1 MISASPHPVI
11 TVSNLKPGMFVVGI
25 ISQRGEMEIVQSGLV
40 SNERQIA
47 ALVARGVLRV
57 RVDLSRSQL
66 SQDKAPEATD
76 KPGAPIPSMRAMQ
89 EPRVQ
94 GEGREL
100 KIRRLYQ
107 EARELQGKFIRHLK
121 AGEPIDITPLA
132 AVAEEMVDTMFSH
145 GDAML
150 CLARIRAKDA
160 YLMEH
165 SMNVAIL
172 LANFGRYLGLERN
185 VLKELTLGGLLHDV
199 GKIMTPD
206 AVLNKP
212 GKLTDEEFAIMREHV
227 VHSHDIL
234 KATTGITPTMLEVA
248 ANHHERLDGSGYP
261 RSLQGEQLSLYTRMS
276 AIVDVYDAVTADRV
290 YKQGMQPTQAFRILL
305 KGAVTHFDEG
315 LVTRFIKCMG
325 VYPVGTLVL
334 LSNQRLALVMQRN
347 ELTPLKPLVKVI
359 YHAAQRHYLEV
370 QLLDLAKPGVN
381 ETIESTVDPKDYG
394 ITLAN
399 FV

>member
-1 MISASPHPVI
+1 MKPTQPHPVI
-11 TVSNLKPGMFVVGI
+11 PVNQLQPGMYVLAI
-25 ISQRGEMEIVQSGLV
+25 ASQTGAMEIAQTGLV
-40 SNERQIA
+40 TNRQQVD
-47 ALVARGVLRV
+47 ALIRRGVLTV
-57 RVDLSRSQL
+57 RVDLARSKL
-66 SQDKAPEATD
+66 
-76 KPGAPIPSMRAMQ
+76 PGIEQVVSPSPAHSAGSARPAGS
-89 EPRVQ
+89 

-132 AVAEEMVDTMFSH
+132 AVAEEMVDTMFTH

-206 AVLNKP
+206 EVLNKP
-212 GKLTDEEFAIMREHV
+212 GKLTDEEFGVMRQHV
-227 VHSHDIL
+227 VHSYDIL
-234 KATTGITPTMLEVA
+234 SNTAGITPTMLEVA
-248 ANHHERLDGSGYP
+248 ANHHERLDGTGYP
-261 RSLQGEQLSLYTRMS
+261 QRLKGDQLSLYTRMS
-276 AIVDVYDAVTADRV
+276 GIVDVYDAVTADRV

-305 KGAVTHFDEG
+305 KGIDQHFDAE
-315 LVTRFIKCMG
+315 LVTKFIKCMG
-325 VYPVGTLVL
+325 VYPVGTLVQ
-334 LSNQRLALVMQRN
+334 LSNQRLAVVMQRN
-347 ELTPLKPLVKVI
+347 EQQPLKPVVKVI
-359 YHAAQRHYLEV
+359 YHATQRHYLEV
-370 QLLDLAKPGVN
+370 QWLDLARNGGQ
-381 ETIESTVDPKDYG
+381 ESIESTVDPKEFG
-394 ITLAN
+394 INLAN

>member
-1 MISASPHPVI
+1 MKPTQPHPVI
-11 TVSNLKPGMFVVGI
+11 PVNQLQPGMYVLAI
-25 ISQRGEMEIVQSGLV
+25 ASQTGAMEIAQTGLV
-40 SNERQIA
+40 TNRQQVD
-47 ALVARGVLRV
+47 ALIRRGVLTV
-57 RVDLSRSQL
+57 RVDLARSKL
-66 SQDKAPEATD
+66 
-76 KPGAPIPSMRAMQ
+76 PGIEQVVSPSPSHNAGSARPAGS
-89 EPRVQ
+89 

-132 AVAEEMVDTMFSH
+132 AVAEEMVDTMFTH

-206 AVLNKP
+206 EVLNKP
-212 GKLTDEEFAIMREHV
+212 GKLTDEEFGVMRQHV
-227 VHSHDIL
+227 VHSYDIL
-234 KATTGITPTMLEVA
+234 SNTAGITPTMLEVA
-248 ANHHERLDGSGYP
+248 ANHHERLDGTGYP
-261 RSLQGEQLSLYTRMS
+261 QRLKGEQLSLYTRMS
-276 AIVDVYDAVTADRV
+276 GIVDVYDAVTADRV

-305 KGAVTHFDEG
+305 KGIDQHFDAE
-315 LVTRFIKCMG
+315 LVTKFIKCMG
-325 VYPVGTLVL
+325 VYPVGTLVQ
-334 LSNQRLALVMQRN
+334 LSNQRLAVVMQRN
-347 ELTPLKPLVKVI
+347 EQQPLKPVVKVI
-359 YHAAQRHYLEV
+359 YHATQRHYLEV
-370 QLLDLAKPGVN
+370 QWLDLARNGGQ
-381 ETIESTVDPKDYG
+381 ESIESTVDPKEFG
-394 ITLAN
+394 INLAN

>member
-1 MISASPHPVI
+1 MKPTQPHPVI
-11 TVSNLKPGMFVVGI
+11 PVNQLRPGMYVI
-25 ISQRGEMEIVQSGLV
+25 AIASQTGAMEIAQTGLV
-40 SNERQIA
+40 TTRQQVDVLIR
-47 ALVARGVLRV
+47 RGVLTV
-57 RVDLSRSQL
+57 KVDLARSKL
-66 SQDKAPEATD
+66 
-76 KPGAPIPSMRAMQ
+76 PGIAQVISPSPAHSAGSARPAGS
-89 EPRVQ
+89 

-132 AVAEEMVDTMFSH
+132 AVAEEMVDTMFTH

-206 AVLNKP
+206 EVLNKP
-212 GKLTDEEFAIMREHV
+212 GKLTDEEFGVMRQHV
-227 VHSHDIL
+227 VHSYDIL
-234 KATTGITPTMLEVA
+234 SNTAGITPTMLEVA
-248 ANHHERLDGSGYP
+248 ANHHERLDGTGYP
-261 RSLQGEQLSLYTRMS
+261 QRLKGDQLSLYTRMS
-276 AIVDVYDAVTADRV
+276 GIVDVYDAVTADRV

-305 KGAVTHFDEG
+305 KGIDQHFDAE
-315 LVTRFIKCMG
+315 LVTKFIKCMG
-325 VYPVGTLVL
+325 VYPVGTLVQ
-334 LSNQRLALVMQRN
+334 LSNQRLAVVMQRN
-347 ELTPLKPLVKVI
+347 EQQPLKPVVKVI
-359 YHAAQRHYLEV
+359 YHATQRHYLEV
-370 QLLDLAKPGVN
+370 QWLDLARNGGQ
-381 ETIESTVDPKDYG
+381 ESIESTVDPKEFG
-394 ITLAN
+394 INLAN

>member
-1 MISASPHPVI
+1 MKPTQPHPVI
-11 TVSNLKPGMFVVGI
+11 PVNQLQPGMYVLAI
-25 ISQRGEMEIVQSGLV
+25 ASQTGAMEIAQTGLV
-40 SNERQIA
+40 TNRQQVD
-47 ALVARGVLRV
+47 ALIWRGVLTV
-57 RVDLSRSQL
+57 RVDLARSKL
-66 SQDKAPEATD
+66 
-76 KPGAPIPSMRAMQ
+76 PGIEQVVSPSPAHSVGSARPAGS
-89 EPRVQ
+89 

-132 AVAEEMVDTMFSH
+132 AVAEEMVDTMFTH

-206 AVLNKP
+206 EVLNKP
-212 GKLTDEEFAIMREHV
+212 GKLTDEEFGVMRQHV
-227 VHSHDIL
+227 VHSYDIL
-234 KATTGITPTMLEVA
+234 SNTAGITPTMLEVA
-248 ANHHERLDGSGYP
+248 ANHHERLDGTGYP
-261 RSLQGEQLSLYTRMS
+261 QRLKGEQLSLYTRMS
-276 AIVDVYDAVTADRV
+276 GIVDVYDAVTADRV
-290 YKQGMQPTQAFRILL
+290 YKQGMQPTQAFRVLL
-305 KGAVTHFDEG
+305 KGINQHFDAE
-315 LVTRFIKCMG
+315 LVTKFIKCMG
-325 VYPVGTLVL
+325 VYPVGTLVQ
-334 LSNQRLALVMQRN
+334 LSNQRLAVVMQRN
-347 ELTPLKPLVKVI
+347 EQQPLKPLVKVI
-359 YHAAQRHYLEV
+359 YHATQRHYLEV
-370 QLLDLAKPGVN
+370 QWLDLARNGGQ
-381 ETIESTVDPKDYG
+381 ESIESTVDPKEFG
-394 ITLAN
+394 INLAN

>member
-1 MISASPHPVI
+1 MKPTQPHPVI
-11 TVSNLKPGMFVVGI
+11 PVNQLQPGMYVLAI
-25 ISQRGEMEIVQSGLV
+25 ASQTGAMEIAQTGLV
-40 SNERQIA
+40 TNRQQVD
-47 ALVARGVLRV
+47 ALIRRGVLTV
-57 RVDLSRSQL
+57 RVDLARSKL
-66 SQDKAPEATD
+66 
-76 KPGAPIPSMRAMQ
+76 PGIEQVISPSPSHNAGSARPAGS
-89 EPRVQ
+89 

-132 AVAEEMVDTMFSH
+132 AVAEEMVDTMFTH

-206 AVLNKP
+206 EVLNKP
-212 GKLTDEEFAIMREHV
+212 GKLTDEEFGVMRQHV
-227 VHSHDIL
+227 VHSYDIL
-234 KATTGITPTMLEVA
+234 SNTAGITPTMLEVA
-248 ANHHERLDGSGYP
+248 ANHHERLDGTGYP
-261 RSLQGEQLSLYTRMS
+261 QRLKGDQLSLYTRMS
-276 AIVDVYDAVTADRV
+276 GIVDVYDAVTADRV
-290 YKQGMQPTQAFRILL
+290 YKQGMQPTQAFRVLL
-305 KGAVTHFDEG
+305 KGINQHFDAE
-315 LVTRFIKCMG
+315 LVTKFIKCMG
-325 VYPVGTLVL
+325 VYPVGTLVQ
-334 LSNQRLALVMQRN
+334 LSNQRLAVVMQRN
-347 ELTPLKPLVKVI
+347 EQQPLKPVVKVI
-359 YHAAQRHYLEV
+359 YHTTQRHYLEV
-370 QLLDLAKPGVN
+370 QWLDLARNGGQ
-381 ETIESTVDPKDYG
+381 ESIESTVDPKEFG
-394 ITLAN
+394 INLAN

>member
-1 MISASPHPVI
+1 MKSSTPHPVI
-11 TVSNLKPGMFVVGI
+11 PVNQLQPGMYVI
-25 ISQRGEMEIVQSGLV
+25 AITSQTGAMEIAQMGLV
-40 SNERQIA
+40 TNRKQIES
-47 ALVARGVLRV
+47 LVRRGVITV
-57 RVDLSRSQL
+57 RLDLSRSKLAGIEQII
-66 SQDKAPEATD
+66 APE
-76 KPGAPIPSMRAMQ
+76 PISPSS
-89 EPRVQ
+89 PRPSGSAS

-107 EARELQGKFIRHLK
+107 EARELQGKFIRQLK

-132 AVAEEMVDTMFSH
+132 TVAEEMVDTMFSH

-172 LANFGRYLGLERN
+172 LANFGRYLGLERD

-206 AVLNKP
+206 EVLNKP
-212 GKLTDEEFAIMREHV
+212 GKLTDEEFGVMRQHV
-227 VHSHDIL
+227 VHSAEIL
-234 KATTGITPTMLEVA
+234 LATAGITPTMLEVA

-261 RSLQGEQLSLYTRMS
+261 RHLKGEQLSLYTRMS
-276 AIVDVYDAVTADRV
+276 GIVDVYDAVTADRV

-305 KGAVTHFDEG
+305 KGADHHFDRA

-325 VYPVGTLVL
+325 VYPVGTLVQ
-334 LSNQRLALVMQRN
+334 LSNQRLAIVMQRN
-347 ELTPLKPLVKVI
+347 AKEPLKPVVKVI
-359 YHAAQRHYLEV
+359 YHATQRHYLEV
-370 QLLDLAKPGVN
+370 QWLDLARNGGQ
-381 ETIESTVDPKDYG
+381 ESIESTVDPKEYG
-394 ITLAN
+394 IDLAH

>member
-1 MISASPHPVI
+1 MKPTQPHPVI
-11 TVSNLKPGMFVVGI
+11 PVNQLQPGMYVLAI
-25 ISQRGEMEIVQSGLV
+25 ASQTGAMEIAQTGLV
-40 SNERQIA
+40 TNRQQVD
-47 ALVARGVLRV
+47 ALIWRGVLTV
-57 RVDLSRSQL
+57 RVDLARSKL
-66 SQDKAPEATD
+66 
-76 KPGAPIPSMRAMQ
+76 PGIAQVISPSPAHSAGSVRPAGS
-89 EPRVQ
+89 

-132 AVAEEMVDTMFSH
+132 AVAEEMVDTMFTH

-172 LANFGRYLGLERN
+172 LANFGRYLGLERS

-206 AVLNKP
+206 EVLNKP
-212 GKLTDEEFAIMREHV
+212 GKLTDEEFGVMRQHV
-227 VHSHDIL
+227 VHSYDIL
-234 KATTGITPTMLEVA
+234 SNTAGITPTMLEVA
-248 ANHHERLDGSGYP
+248 ANHHERLDGTGYP
-261 RSLQGEQLSLYTRMS
+261 QRLKGDQLSLYTRMS
-276 AIVDVYDAVTADRV
+276 GIVDVYDAVTADRV

-305 KGAVTHFDEG
+305 KGIDQHFDAE
-315 LVTRFIKCMG
+315 LVTKFIKCMG
-325 VYPVGTLVL
+325 VYPVGTLVQ
-334 LSNQRLALVMQRN
+334 LSNQRLAVVMQRN
-347 ELTPLKPLVKVI
+347 EQQPLKPVVKVI
-359 YHAAQRHYLEV
+359 YHATQRHYLEV
-370 QLLDLAKPGVN
+370 QWLDLARNGGQ
-381 ETIESTVDPKDYG
+381 ESIESTVDPKEFG
-394 ITLAN
+394 INLAN

>member
-1 MISASPHPVI
+1 MKPTQPHPVI
-11 TVSNLKPGMFVVGI
+11 PVNQLQPGMYVLAI
-25 ISQRGEMEIVQSGLV
+25 ASQTGAMEIAQTGLV
-40 SNERQIA
+40 TNRQQVD
-47 ALVARGVLRV
+47 ALIRRGVLTV
-57 RVDLSRSQL
+57 RVDLARSKL
-66 SQDKAPEATD
+66 
-76 KPGAPIPSMRAMQ
+76 PGIEQVISPSPSHNAGSARPADS
-89 EPRVQ
+89 

-132 AVAEEMVDTMFSH
+132 AVAEEMVDTMFTH

-206 AVLNKP
+206 EVLNKP
-212 GKLTDEEFAIMREHV
+212 GKLTDEEFGVMRQHV
-227 VHSHDIL
+227 VHSYDIL
-234 KATTGITPTMLEVA
+234 SNTAGITPTMLEVA
-248 ANHHERLDGSGYP
+248 ANHHERLDGTGYP
-261 RSLQGEQLSLYTRMS
+261 QRLKGDQLSLYTRMS
-276 AIVDVYDAVTADRV
+276 GIVDVYDAVTADRV
-290 YKQGMQPTQAFRILL
+290 YKQGMQPTQAFRVLL
-305 KGAVTHFDEG
+305 KGINQHFDAE
-315 LVTRFIKCMG
+315 LVTKFIKCMG
-325 VYPVGTLVL
+325 VYPVGTLVQ
-334 LSNQRLALVMQRN
+334 LSNQRLAVVMQRN
-347 ELTPLKPLVKVI
+347 EQQPLKPVVKVI
-359 YHAAQRHYLEV
+359 YHTTQRHYLEV
-370 QLLDLAKPGVN
+370 QWLDLARNGGQ
-381 ETIESTVDPKDYG
+381 ESIESTVDPKEFG
-394 ITLAN
+394 INLAN

>member
-1 MISASPHPVI
+1 MKPTQPHPVI
-11 TVSNLKPGMFVVGI
+11 PVNQLRPGMYVI
-25 ISQRGEMEIVQSGLV
+25 AIASQTGAMEIAQTGLV
-40 SNERQIA
+40 TTRQQVDVLIR
-47 ALVARGVLRV
+47 RGVLTV
-57 RVDLSRSQL
+57 KVDLARSKL
-66 SQDKAPEATD
+66 
-76 KPGAPIPSMRAMQ
+76 PGIAQVISPSPAHSAGSVRPAGS
-89 EPRVQ
+89 

-132 AVAEEMVDTMFSH
+132 AVAEEMVDTMFTH

-172 LANFGRYLGLERN
+172 LANFGRYLDLDRS

-206 AVLNKP
+206 EVLNKP
-212 GKLTDEEFAIMREHV
+212 GKLTDEEFAVMRQHV
-227 VHSHDIL
+227 VHSYEIL
-234 KATTGITPTMLEVA
+234 SNTPGITATMLEVA
-248 ANHHERLDGSGYP
+248 ANHHERLDGTGYP
-261 RSLQGEQLSLYTRMS
+261 QRLKGEQLSLYTRMS
-276 AIVDVYDAVTADRV
+276 GIVDVYDAVTADRV

-305 KGAVTHFDEG
+305 KGINHHFDAE
-315 LVTRFIKCMG
+315 LVTKFIKCMG
-325 VYPVGTLVL
+325 VYPVGTLVQ
-334 LSNQRLALVMQRN
+334 LSNQRLAIVMQRN
-347 ELTPLKPLVKVI
+347 PHEPLKPVVKVI
-359 YHAAQRHYLEV
+359 YHGTQRHYLEV
-370 QLLDLAKPGVN
+370 QWLDLAKNGVQ
-381 ETIESTVDPKDYG
+381 ETIESTVDPKEFG
-394 ITLAN
+394 INLAN

>member
-1 MISASPHPVI
+1 MKPTQPHPVI
-11 TVSNLKPGMFVVGI
+11 PVNQLRPGMYVI
-25 ISQRGEMEIVQSGLV
+25 AIASQTGAMEIAQTGLV
-40 SNERQIA
+40 TTRQQVDVLIR
-47 ALVARGVLRV
+47 RGVLTV
-57 RVDLSRSQL
+57 KVDLARSKL
-66 SQDKAPEATD
+66 
-76 KPGAPIPSMRAMQ
+76 PGIAQVISPSPAHSAGSVRPAGS
-89 EPRVQ
+89 

-132 AVAEEMVDTMFSH
+132 AVAEEMVDTMFTH

-172 LANFGRYLGLERN
+172 LANFGRYLGLERS

-206 AVLNKP
+206 EVLNKP
-212 GKLTDEEFAIMREHV
+212 GKLTDEEFGVMRQHV
-227 VHSHDIL
+227 VHSYDIL
-234 KATTGITPTMLEVA
+234 SNTAGITPTMLEVA
-248 ANHHERLDGSGYP
+248 ANHHERLDGTGYP
-261 RSLQGEQLSLYTRMS
+261 QRLKGDQLSLYTRMS
-276 AIVDVYDAVTADRV
+276 GIVDVYDAVTADRV

-305 KGAVTHFDEG
+305 KGINQHFDAE
-315 LVTRFIKCMG
+315 LVTKFIKCMG
-325 VYPVGTLVL
+325 VYPVGTLVQ
-334 LSNQRLALVMQRN
+334 LSNQRLAVVMQRN
-347 ELTPLKPLVKVI
+347 EQQPLKPVVKVI
-359 YHAAQRHYLEV
+359 YHTTQRHYLEV
-370 QLLDLAKPGVN
+370 QWLDLARNGGQEN
-381 ETIESTVDPKDYG
+381 IESTVDPKEFG
-394 ITLAN
+394 INLAN

>member
-1 MISASPHPVI
+1 MKPTQPHPVI
-11 TVSNLKPGMFVVGI
+11 PVNQLQPGMYVLAI
-25 ISQRGEMEIVQSGLV
+25 ASQTGAMEIAQTGLV
-40 SNERQIA
+40 TNRQQVD
-47 ALVARGVLRV
+47 ALIRRGVLTV
-57 RVDLSRSQL
+57 RVDLARSKL
-66 SQDKAPEATD
+66 
-76 KPGAPIPSMRAMQ
+76 PGIEQVVSPSPSHSAGSARPAGS
-89 EPRVQ
+89 

-132 AVAEEMVDTMFSH
+132 AVAEEMVDTMFTH

-206 AVLNKP
+206 EVLNKP
-212 GKLTDEEFAIMREHV
+212 GKLTDEEFGVMRQHV
-227 VHSHDIL
+227 VHSYDIL
-234 KATTGITPTMLEVA
+234 SNTAGITPTMLEVA
-248 ANHHERLDGSGYP
+248 ANHHERLDGTGYP
-261 RSLQGEQLSLYTRMS
+261 QRLKGEQLSLYTRMS
-276 AIVDVYDAVTADRV
+276 GIVDVYDAVTADRV
-290 YKQGMQPTQAFRILL
+290 YKQGMQPTQAFRVLL
-305 KGAVTHFDEG
+305 KGIDQHFDAE
-315 LVTRFIKCMG
+315 LVTKFIKCMG
-325 VYPVGTLVL
+325 VYPVGTLVQ
-334 LSNQRLALVMQRN
+334 LSNQRLAVVMQRN
-347 ELTPLKPLVKVI
+347 EQQPLKPLVKVI
-359 YHAAQRHYLEV
+359 YHATQRHYLEV
-370 QLLDLAKPGVN
+370 QWLDLARNGGQ
-381 ETIESTVDPKDYG
+381 ESIESTVDPKEFG
-394 ITLAN
+394 INLAN

>member
-1 MISASPHPVI
+1 MKPTQPHPVI
-11 TVSNLKPGMFVVGI
+11 PVNQLQPGMYVLAI
-25 ISQRGEMEIVQSGLV
+25 ASQTGAMEIAQTGLV
-40 SNERQIA
+40 TNRQQVD
-47 ALVARGVLRV
+47 ALIRRGVLTV
-57 RVDLSRSQL
+57 RVDLARSKL
-66 SQDKAPEATD
+66 
-76 KPGAPIPSMRAMQ
+76 PGIEQVVSPSPAHSAGSARPAGS
-89 EPRVQ
+89 
-94 GEGREL
+94 GEGRAL

-132 AVAEEMVDTMFSH
+132 AVAEEMVDTMFTH

-206 AVLNKP
+206 EVLNKP
-212 GKLTDEEFAIMREHV
+212 GKLTDEEFGVMRQHV
-227 VHSHDIL
+227 VHSYDIL
-234 KATTGITPTMLEVA
+234 SNTAGITPTMLEVA
-248 ANHHERLDGSGYP
+248 ANHHERLDGTGYP
-261 RSLQGEQLSLYTRMS
+261 QRLKGEQLSLYTRMS
-276 AIVDVYDAVTADRV
+276 GIVDVYDAVTADRV

-305 KGAVTHFDEG
+305 KGIDQHFDAE
-315 LVTRFIKCMG
+315 LVTKFIKCMG
-325 VYPVGTLVL
+325 VYPVGTLVQ
-334 LSNQRLALVMQRN
+334 LSNQRLAVVMQRN
-347 ELTPLKPLVKVI
+347 EQQPLKPMVKVI
-359 YHAAQRHYLEV
+359 YHATQRHYLEV
-370 QLLDLAKPGVN
+370 QWLDLARNGGQ
-381 ETIESTVDPKDYG
+381 ESIESTVDPKEFG
-394 ITLAN
+394 INLAN

>member
-1 MISASPHPVI
+1 MKPTKSHPVI
-11 TVSNLKPGMFVVGI
+11 PVSQLKPGMYVFAI
-25 ISQRGEMEIVQSGLV
+25 ASQTGAMEIAQTGMVTNPQQV
-40 SNERQIA
+40 E
-47 ALVARGVLRV
+47 ALIRRGVLTV
-57 RVDLSRSQL
+57 RVDLARSKLPGGGTASPADVVTNGAGSSRQIGS
-66 SQDKAPEATD
+66 
-76 KPGAPIPSMRAMQ
+76 
-89 EPRVQ
+89 

-132 AVAEEMVDTMFSH
+132 AVAEEMVDTMFTH

-172 LANFGRYLGLERN
+172 LANFGRYLGLDRS

-206 AVLNKP
+206 EVLNKP
-212 GKLTDEEFAIMREHV
+212 GKLTDEELEVMREHV

-234 KATTGITPTMLEVA
+234 AATAGITPIMLEVA
-248 ANHHERLDGSGYP
+248 ANHHERIDGTGYP
-261 RSLQGEQLSLYTRMS
+261 RRLKGDQLSLYTRMS
-276 AIVDVYDAVTADRV
+276 GIVDVYDAVTADRV

-305 KGAVTHFDEG
+305 KGVDLHFDAD

-325 VYPVGTLVL
+325 VYPVGTLVQ
-334 LSNQRLALVMQRN
+334 LSNQRLAVVMQRN
-347 ELTPLKPLVKVI
+347 EQQPLKPVVKVI
-359 YHAAQRHYLEV
+359 YHAGHRHYLEV
-370 QLLDLAKPGVN
+370 QWLDLAKNGVQ
-381 ETIESTVDPKDYG
+381 ETIESTVDPKEFG
-394 ITLAN
+394 INLAN

>member
-1 MISASPHPVI
+1 MKPTQPHPVI
-11 TVSNLKPGMFVVGI
+11 PVNQLRPGMYVI
-25 ISQRGEMEIVQSGLV
+25 AIASQTGAMEIAQTGLV
-40 SNERQIA
+40 TTRQQVDVLIR
-47 ALVARGVLRV
+47 RGVLTV
-57 RVDLSRSQL
+57 KVDLARSKL
-66 SQDKAPEATD
+66 
-76 KPGAPIPSMRAMQ
+76 PGIAQVISPSPAHSAGSVRPAGS
-89 EPRVQ
+89 

-132 AVAEEMVDTMFSH
+132 AVAEEMVDTMFTH

-172 LANFGRYLGLERN
+172 LANFGRYLGLDRS

-206 AVLNKP
+206 EVLNKP
-212 GKLTDEEFAIMREHV
+212 GKLTDEEFGVMRQHV
-227 VHSHDIL
+227 VHSYDIL
-234 KATTGITPTMLEVA
+234 SNTAGITPTMLEVA
-248 ANHHERLDGSGYP
+248 ANHHERLDGTGYP
-261 RSLQGEQLSLYTRMS
+261 QRLKGDQLSLYTRMS
-276 AIVDVYDAVTADRV
+276 GIVDVYDAVTADRV

-305 KGAVTHFDEG
+305 KGINQHFDAE
-315 LVTRFIKCMG
+315 LVTKFIKCMG
-325 VYPVGTLVL
+325 VYPVGTLVQ
-334 LSNQRLALVMQRN
+334 LSNQRLAVVMQRN
-347 ELTPLKPLVKVI
+347 EQQPLKPMVKVI
-359 YHAAQRHYLEV
+359 YHATLRHYLEV
-370 QLLDLAKPGVN
+370 QWLDLARNGGQ
-381 ETIESTVDPKDYG
+381 ESIESTVDPKEFG
-394 ITLAN
+394 INLAN

>member
-1 MISASPHPVI
+1 MKPTQPHPVI
-11 TVSNLKPGMFVVGI
+11 PVNQLQPGMYVI
-25 ISQRGEMEIVQSGLV
+25 AIASQTGAMEIAQTGLV
-40 SNERQIA
+40 TTRQQVDVLIR
-47 ALVARGVLRV
+47 RGVLTV
-57 RVDLSRSQL
+57 KVDLARSKL
-66 SQDKAPEATD
+66 
-76 KPGAPIPSMRAMQ
+76 PGIAQVISPSPAHSAGSVRPAGS
-89 EPRVQ
+89 

-132 AVAEEMVDTMFSH
+132 AVAEEMVDTMFTH

-172 LANFGRYLGLERN
+172 LANFGRYLGLDRS

-206 AVLNKP
+206 EVLNKP
-212 GKLTDEEFAIMREHV
+212 GKLTDEEFGVMRQHV
-227 VHSHDIL
+227 VHSYDIL
-234 KATTGITPTMLEVA
+234 SNTAGITPTMLEVA
-248 ANHHERLDGSGYP
+248 ANHHERLDGTGYP
-261 RSLQGEQLSLYTRMS
+261 QRLKGDQLSLYTRMS
-276 AIVDVYDAVTADRV
+276 GIVDVYDAVTADRV

-305 KGAVTHFDEG
+305 KGINQHFDAE
-315 LVTRFIKCMG
+315 LVTKFIKCMG
-325 VYPVGTLVL
+325 VYPVGTLVQ
-334 LSNQRLALVMQRN
+334 LSNQRLAVVMQRN
-347 ELTPLKPLVKVI
+347 EQQPLKPVVKVI
-359 YHAAQRHYLEV
+359 YHTTQRHYLEV
-370 QLLDLAKPGVN
+370 QWLDLARNGGQ
-381 ETIESTVDPKDYG
+381 ESIESTVDPKEFG
-394 ITLAN
+394 INLAN

>member
-1 MISASPHPVI
+1 MKPTQPHPVI
-11 TVSNLKPGMFVVGI
+11 PVNQLRPGMYVI
-25 ISQRGEMEIVQSGLV
+25 AIASQTGAMEIAQTGLV
-40 SNERQIA
+40 TTRQQVDVLIR
-47 ALVARGVLRV
+47 RGVLTV
-57 RVDLSRSQL
+57 KVDLARSKL
-66 SQDKAPEATD
+66 
-76 KPGAPIPSMRAMQ
+76 PGIAQVISPSPAHSAGSVRPAGS
-89 EPRVQ
+89 

-132 AVAEEMVDTMFSH
+132 AVAEEMVDTMFTH

-172 LANFGRYLGLERN
+172 LANFGRYLGLDRS

-206 AVLNKP
+206 EVLNKP
-212 GKLTDEEFAIMREHV
+212 GKLTDEEFGVMRQHV
-227 VHSHDIL
+227 VHSYDIL
-234 KATTGITPTMLEVA
+234 SNTAGITPTMLEVA
-248 ANHHERLDGSGYP
+248 ANHHERLDGTGYP
-261 RSLQGEQLSLYTRMS
+261 QRLKGDQLSLYTRMS
-276 AIVDVYDAVTADRV
+276 GIVDVYDAVTADRV

-305 KGAVTHFDEG
+305 KGINQHFDAE
-315 LVTRFIKCMG
+315 LVTKFIKCMG
-325 VYPVGTLVL
+325 VYPVGTLVQ
-334 LSNQRLALVMQRN
+334 LSNQRLAVVMQRN
-347 ELTPLKPLVKVI
+347 EQQPLKPVVKVI
-359 YHAAQRHYLEV
+359 YHTTQRHYLEV
-370 QLLDLAKPGVN
+370 QWLDLARNGGQ
-381 ETIESTVDPKDYG
+381 ESIESTVDPKEFG
-394 ITLAN
+394 INLAN

>member
-1 MISASPHPVI
+1 MKSHTPHPVI
-11 TVSNLKPGMFVVGI
+11 PVNQLQAGMYVI
-25 ISQRGEMEIVQSGLV
+25 AITSQTGGMEIAQMGLV
-40 SNERQIA
+40 TTRRQIDD
-47 ALVARGVLRV
+47 LIRRGVLTV
-57 RVDLSRSQL
+57 RVDLARSKLAGIEQIIFPDPAASSIA
-66 SQDKAPEATD
+66 SQRPTGSAN
-76 KPGAPIPSMRAMQ
+76 
-89 EPRVQ
+89 

-107 EARELQGKFIRHLK
+107 EARELQGKFIRQLK

-132 AVAEEMVDTMFSH
+132 TVAEEMVDTMFTH

-172 LANFGRYLGLERN
+172 LANFGRYLALERS

-206 AVLNKP
+206 EVLNKP
-212 GKLTDEEFAIMREHV
+212 GKLTDEEFTVMRQHV

-234 KATTGITPTMLEVA
+234 SSTPGITATMLEVA
-248 ANHHERLDGSGYP
+248 ANHHERLDGTGYP
-261 RSLQGEQLSLYTRMS
+261 RHLKGDQLSLYTRMS
-276 AIVDVYDAVTADRV
+276 GIVDVYDAVTADRV

-305 KGAVTHFDEG
+305 KGADHHFDRL
-315 LVTRFIKCMG
+315 LVTKFIKCMG
-325 VYPVGTLVL
+325 VYPVGTLVQ
-334 LSNQRLALVMQRN
+334 LSNQRLAIVMQRN
-347 ELTPLKPLVKVI
+347 PQEPLKPVVKVI

-370 QLLDLAKPGVN
+370 QWLDLAKYGVQ
-381 ETIESTVDPKDYG
+381 ESIESTVDPKEFG
-394 ITLAN
+394 ISLAN

>member
-1 MISASPHPVI
+1 MKPTQPHPVI
-11 TVSNLKPGMFVVGI
+11 PVNQLQPGMYVLAI
-25 ISQRGEMEIVQSGLV
+25 ASQTGAMEIAQTGLV
-40 SNERQIA
+40 TNRQQVD
-47 ALVARGVLRV
+47 ALIRRGVLTV
-57 RVDLSRSQL
+57 RVDLARSKL
-66 SQDKAPEATD
+66 
-76 KPGAPIPSMRAMQ
+76 PGIEQVVSPSPAHSAGSARPAGS
-89 EPRVQ
+89 

-132 AVAEEMVDTMFSH
+132 AVAEEMVDTMFTH

-206 AVLNKP
+206 EVLNKP
-212 GKLTDEEFAIMREHV
+212 GKLTDEEFGVMRQHV
-227 VHSHDIL
+227 VHSYDIL
-234 KATTGITPTMLEVA
+234 SNTAGITPTMLEVA
-248 ANHHERLDGSGYP
+248 ANHHERLDGTGYP
-261 RSLQGEQLSLYTRMS
+261 QRLKGDQLSLYTRMS
-276 AIVDVYDAVTADRV
+276 GIVDVYDAVTADRV
-290 YKQGMQPTQAFRILL
+290 YKQGMQPTQAFRVLL
-305 KGAVTHFDEG
+305 KGINQHFDAE
-315 LVTRFIKCMG
+315 LVTKFIKCMG
-325 VYPVGTLVL
+325 VYPVGTLVQ
-334 LSNQRLALVMQRN
+334 LSNQRLAVVMQRN
-347 ELTPLKPLVKVI
+347 EQQPLKPVVKVI
-359 YHAAQRHYLEV
+359 YHASQRHYLEV
-370 QLLDLAKPGVN
+370 QWLDLARNGGQ
-381 ETIESTVDPKDYG
+381 ESIENTVDPKEFG
-394 ITLAN
+394 INLAN

>member
-1 MISASPHPVI
+1 MKSHTPHPVI
-11 TVSNLKPGMFVVGI
+11 PVNQLQAGMYVI
-25 ISQRGEMEIVQSGLV
+25 AITSQTGGMEIAQMGLV
-40 SNERQIA
+40 TTRQQIDD
-47 ALVARGVLRV
+47 LIRRGVLTV
-57 RVDLSRSQL
+57 RVDLARSKLAGIEQIIFPDPAASSIA
-66 SQDKAPEATD
+66 SQRPTGNAN
-76 KPGAPIPSMRAMQ
+76 
-89 EPRVQ
+89 

-107 EARELQGKFIRHLK
+107 EARELQGKFIRQLK

-132 AVAEEMVDTMFSH
+132 TVAEEMVDTMFTH

-172 LANFGRYLGLERN
+172 LANFGRYLALERS

-206 AVLNKP
+206 EVLNKP
-212 GKLTDEEFAIMREHV
+212 GKLTDEEFTVMRQHV

-234 KATTGITPTMLEVA
+234 SSTPGITATMLEVA
-248 ANHHERLDGSGYP
+248 ANHHERLDGTGYP
-261 RSLQGEQLSLYTRMS
+261 RHLKGDQLSLYTRMS
-276 AIVDVYDAVTADRV
+276 GIVDVYDAVTADRV

-305 KGAVTHFDEG
+305 KGADHHFDRL
-315 LVTRFIKCMG
+315 LVTKFIKCMG
-325 VYPVGTLVL
+325 VYPVGTLVQ
-334 LSNQRLALVMQRN
+334 LSNQRLAIVMQRN
-347 ELTPLKPLVKVI
+347 PQEPLKPVVKVI
-359 YHAAQRHYLEV
+359 YHATQRHYLEV
-370 QLLDLAKPGVN
+370 QWLDLAKSGVQ
-381 ETIESTVDPKDYG
+381 ESIESTVDPKEFG
-394 ITLAN
+394 ISLAN

>member
-1 MISASPHPVI
+1 MKSHTPHPVI
-11 TVSNLKPGMFVVGI
+11 PVNQLQAGMYVI
-25 ISQRGEMEIVQSGLV
+25 AITSQTGGMEIAQMGLV
-40 SNERQIA
+40 TTRQQIDD
-47 ALVARGVLRV
+47 LIRRGVLTV
-57 RVDLSRSQL
+57 RVDLARSKLAGIEQIIFPDPAASSIA
-66 SQDKAPEATD
+66 SQRPTGSAN
-76 KPGAPIPSMRAMQ
+76 
-89 EPRVQ
+89 

-107 EARELQGKFIRHLK
+107 EARELQGKFIRQLK

-132 AVAEEMVDTMFSH
+132 TVAEEMVDTMFTH

-172 LANFGRYLGLERN
+172 LANFGRYLALERS

-206 AVLNKP
+206 EVLNKP
-212 GKLTDEEFAIMREHV
+212 GKLTDEEFTVMRQHV

-234 KATTGITPTMLEVA
+234 SSTPGITATMLEVA
-248 ANHHERLDGSGYP
+248 ANHHERLDGTGYP
-261 RSLQGEQLSLYTRMS
+261 RHLKGDQLSLYTRMS
-276 AIVDVYDAVTADRV
+276 GIVDVYDAVTADRV

-305 KGAVTHFDEG
+305 KGADHHFDRL
-315 LVTRFIKCMG
+315 LVTKFIKCMG
-325 VYPVGTLVL
+325 VYPVGTLVQ
-334 LSNQRLALVMQRN
+334 LSNQRLAIVMQRN
-347 ELTPLKPLVKVI
+347 PQEPLKPVVKVI
-359 YHAAQRHYLEV
+359 YHATQRHYLEV
-370 QLLDLAKPGVN
+370 QWLDLAKSGVQ
-381 ETIESTVDPKDYG
+381 ESIVSTVDPKEFG
-394 ITLAN
+394 ISLAN

>member
-1 MISASPHPVI
+1 MKPTQPHPVI
-11 TVSNLKPGMFVVGI
+11 PVNQLQPGMYVLAI
-25 ISQRGEMEIVQSGLV
+25 ASQTGAMEIAQTGLV
-40 SNERQIA
+40 TNRQQVD
-47 ALVARGVLRV
+47 ALIRRGVLTV
-57 RVDLSRSQL
+57 RVDLARSKL
-66 SQDKAPEATD
+66 
-76 KPGAPIPSMRAMQ
+76 PGIEQVVSPSPAHSAGSARPAGS
-89 EPRVQ
+89 

-132 AVAEEMVDTMFSH
+132 AVAEEMVDTMFTH

-172 LANFGRYLGLERN
+172 LANFGRYLGLERS

-206 AVLNKP
+206 EVLNKP
-212 GKLTDEEFAIMREHV
+212 GKLTDEEFGVMRQHV
-227 VHSHDIL
+227 VHSYDIL
-234 KATTGITPTMLEVA
+234 SNTAGITPTMLEVA
-248 ANHHERLDGSGYP
+248 ANHHERLDGTGYP
-261 RSLQGEQLSLYTRMS
+261 QRLKGEQLSLYTRMS
-276 AIVDVYDAVTADRV
+276 GIVDVYDAVTADRV

-305 KGAVTHFDEG
+305 KGADHHFDRV
-315 LVTRFIKCMG
+315 LVTKFIKCMG
-325 VYPVGTLVL
+325 VYPVGTLVQ
-334 LSNQRLALVMQRN
+334 LSNQRLAVVMQRN
-347 ELTPLKPLVKVI
+347 EQQPLKPVVKVI
-359 YHAAQRHYLEV
+359 YHATQRHYLEV
-370 QLLDLAKPGVN
+370 QWLDLARNGGQ
-381 ETIESTVDPKDYG
+381 ESIESTVDPKEFG
-394 ITLAN
+394 INLAN

>member
-1 MISASPHPVI
+1 MKPTQPHPVI
-11 TVSNLKPGMFVVGI
+11 PVNQLQPGMYVLAI
-25 ISQRGEMEIVQSGLV
+25 ASQTGAMEIAQTGLV
-40 SNERQIA
+40 TNRQQVD
-47 ALVARGVLRV
+47 ALIRRGVLTV
-57 RVDLSRSQL
+57 RVDLARSKL
-66 SQDKAPEATD
+66 
-76 KPGAPIPSMRAMQ
+76 PGIEQVVSPSPAHSAGSARPAGS
-89 EPRVQ
+89 

-132 AVAEEMVDTMFSH
+132 AVAEEMVDTMFTH

-206 AVLNKP
+206 EVLNKP
-212 GKLTDEEFAIMREHV
+212 GKLTDEELEVMREHV

-234 KATTGITPTMLEVA
+234 AATAGITPIMLEVA
-248 ANHHERLDGSGYP
+248 ANHHERLDGTGYP
-261 RSLQGEQLSLYTRMS
+261 QRLKGDQLSLYTRMS
-276 AIVDVYDAVTADRV
+276 GIVDVYDAVTADRV

-305 KGAVTHFDEG
+305 KGIDQHFDAE
-315 LVTRFIKCMG
+315 LVTKFIKCMG
-325 VYPVGTLVL
+325 VYPVGTLVQ
-334 LSNQRLALVMQRN
+334 LSNQRLAVVMQRN
-347 ELTPLKPLVKVI
+347 EQQPLKPVVKVI
-359 YHAAQRHYLEV
+359 YHATQRHYLEV
-370 QLLDLAKPGVN
+370 QWLDLARNGGQ
-381 ETIESTVDPKDYG
+381 ESIESTVDPKEFG
-394 ITLAN
+394 INLAN

>member
-1 MISASPHPVI
+1 MKPTQPHPVI
-11 TVSNLKPGMFVVGI
+11 PVNQLRPGMYVI
-25 ISQRGEMEIVQSGLV
+25 AIASQTGAMEIAQTGLV
-40 SNERQIA
+40 TNRQQVDVLIR
-47 ALVARGVLRV
+47 RGVLTV
-57 RVDLSRSQL
+57 KVDLARSKL
-66 SQDKAPEATD
+66 
-76 KPGAPIPSMRAMQ
+76 PGIAQVISPSTAHSAGSVRPAGS
-89 EPRVQ
+89 

-132 AVAEEMVDTMFSH
+132 AVAEEMVDTMFTH

-172 LANFGRYLGLERN
+172 LANFGRYLGLDRS

-206 AVLNKP
+206 EVLNKP
-212 GKLTDEEFAIMREHV
+212 GKLTDEEFGVMRQHV
-227 VHSHDIL
+227 VHSYDIL
-234 KATTGITPTMLEVA
+234 SNTAGITPTMLEVA
-248 ANHHERLDGSGYP
+248 ANHHERLDGTGYP
-261 RSLQGEQLSLYTRMS
+261 QRLKGDQLSLYTRMS
-276 AIVDVYDAVTADRV
+276 GIVDVYDAVTADRV

-305 KGAVTHFDEG
+305 KGINQHFDAE
-315 LVTRFIKCMG
+315 LVTKFIKCMG
-325 VYPVGTLVL
+325 VYPVGTLVQ
-334 LSNQRLALVMQRN
+334 LSNQRLAVVMQRN
-347 ELTPLKPLVKVI
+347 EQQPLKPVVKVI
-359 YHAAQRHYLEV
+359 YHTTQRHYLEV
-370 QLLDLAKPGVN
+370 QWLDLARNGGQ
-381 ETIESTVDPKDYG
+381 ESIESTVDPKEFG
-394 ITLAN
+394 INLAN

>member
-1 MISASPHPVI
+1 MKPTQPHPVI
-11 TVSNLKPGMFVVGI
+11 PVNQLQPGMYVLAI
-25 ISQRGEMEIVQSGLV
+25 ASQTGAMEIAQTGLV
-40 SNERQIA
+40 TNRQQVD
-47 ALVARGVLRV
+47 ALIRRGVLTV
-57 RVDLSRSQL
+57 RVDLARSKL
-66 SQDKAPEATD
+66 
-76 KPGAPIPSMRAMQ
+76 PGIEQVVSPSPSHSAGSARPAGS
-89 EPRVQ
+89 

-132 AVAEEMVDTMFSH
+132 AVAEEMVDTMFTH

-160 YLMEH
+160 YLMKH

-206 AVLNKP
+206 EVLNKP
-212 GKLTDEEFAIMREHV
+212 GKLTDEEFGVMRQHV
-227 VHSHDIL
+227 VHSYDIL
-234 KATTGITPTMLEVA
+234 SNTAGITPTMLEVA
-248 ANHHERLDGSGYP
+248 ANHHERLDGTGYP
-261 RSLQGEQLSLYTRMS
+261 QRLKGDQLSLYTRMS
-276 AIVDVYDAVTADRV
+276 GIVDVYDAVTADRV

-305 KGAVTHFDEG
+305 KGIDQHFDAE
-315 LVTRFIKCMG
+315 LVTKFIKCMG
-325 VYPVGTLVL
+325 VYPVGTLVQ
-334 LSNQRLALVMQRN
+334 LSNQRLAVVMQRN
-347 ELTPLKPLVKVI
+347 EQQPLKPVVKVI
-359 YHAAQRHYLEV
+359 YHATQRHYLEV
-370 QLLDLAKPGVN
+370 QWLDLARNGGQ
-381 ETIESTVDPKDYG
+381 ESIESTVDPKEFG
-394 ITLAN
+394 INLAN

>member
-1 MISASPHPVI
+1 MKPTQPHPVI
-11 TVSNLKPGMFVVGI
+11 PVNQLQPGMYVLAI
-25 ISQRGEMEIVQSGLV
+25 ASQTGAMEIAQTGLV
-40 SNERQIA
+40 TNRQQVD
-47 ALVARGVLRV
+47 ALIWRGVLTV
-57 RVDLSRSQL
+57 RVDLARSKL
-66 SQDKAPEATD
+66 
-76 KPGAPIPSMRAMQ
+76 PGIAQVISPSPAHSAGSVRPAGS
-89 EPRVQ
+89 

-132 AVAEEMVDTMFSH
+132 AVAEEMVDTMFTH

-206 AVLNKP
+206 EVLNKP
-212 GKLTDEEFAIMREHV
+212 GKLTDEEFGVMRQHV
-227 VHSHDIL
+227 VHSYDIL
-234 KATTGITPTMLEVA
+234 SNTAGITPTMLEVA
-248 ANHHERLDGSGYP
+248 ANHHERLDGTGYP
-261 RSLQGEQLSLYTRMS
+261 QRLKGDQLSLYTRMS
-276 AIVDVYDAVTADRV
+276 GIVDVYDAVTADRV

-305 KGAVTHFDEG
+305 KGIDQHFDAE
-315 LVTRFIKCMG
+315 LVTKFIKCMG
-325 VYPVGTLVL
+325 VYPVGTLVQ
-334 LSNQRLALVMQRN
+334 LSNQRLAVVMQRN
-347 ELTPLKPLVKVI
+347 EQQPLKPVVKVI
-359 YHAAQRHYLEV
+359 YHATQRHYLEV
-370 QLLDLAKPGVN
+370 QWLDLARNGGQ
-381 ETIESTVDPKDYG
+381 ESIESTVDPKEFG
-394 ITLAN
+394 INLAN